1 MNVRLTKL
9 QDVAALQTVLDET
22 GLFPSEM
29 LPEMISNFLSDS
41 DQSDV
46 WLTYEDNNTAIGFC
60 YAAPEQLTQGTWNML
75 AIAVLPSR
83 QDNGV
88 GAALVK
94 ELEEALR
101 KRSGRI
107 LIVDTSGTDAFS
119 QTRAFYEKNGY
130 TQEARIRDFWA
141 EGDDKIIFWKKL

>member
-1 MNVRLTKL
+1 MNIRQTNLE
-9 QDVAALQTVLDET
+9 DIAALQTVLEET

-46 WLTYEDNNTAIGFC
+46 WLTYEDDHTAIGFC

-83 QDNGV
+83 QGDGI

-94 ELEEALR
+94 ELEQVLR
-101 KRSGRI
+101 TRSGRI

-130 TQEARIRDFWA
+130 AREARVRDFWA